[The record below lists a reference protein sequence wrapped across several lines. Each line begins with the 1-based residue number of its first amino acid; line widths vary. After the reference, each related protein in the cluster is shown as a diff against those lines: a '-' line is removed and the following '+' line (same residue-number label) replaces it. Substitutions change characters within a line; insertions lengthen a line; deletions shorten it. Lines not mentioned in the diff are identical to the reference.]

1 MIKRPY
7 LTPEAEP
14 LELITYTVF
23 CTSDDD
29 DTLIVGEDMD
39 PWNGD

>member
-23 CTSDDD
+23 CTSDDV
-29 DTLIVGEDMD
+29 IVGEDMD
-39 PWNGD
+39 PWDAD